1 MLKKKNLTRVTRQIY
16 VKKIIYN
23 LNRLENIKAFNAHGY
38 RRRALMLSVEDILFM
53 CEYVVGT

>member
-23 LNRLENIKAFNAHGY
+23 LNRLENTKI
-38 RRRALMLSVEDILFM
+38 LMPTGIGVER
-53 CEYVVGT
+53 